1 MQHASQAPT
10 RTALVIQDCKDTLN
24 ALGNCYPCNKPG
36 TWRETAWIKPRP
48 ERALMEDRRDSL
60 TAIIAINKGIWPIT
74 AAYLRRIEV
83 WGPWWPQRWRRYARR
98 WWYSATRSQGIF
110 SRGTNCW
117 TNGFPSS
124 DDDKCEMN
132 VNFNKNH
139 LLHEIRSL
147 QYRVNNL
154 SIQKRKT
161 SFACFKVKQRIIFG
175 LAFIDTGN
183 LVHSAIV
190 SGDFWETIMGK
201 ISSPMDHR
209 VETVNGQSGSLQ
221 VIGVGEP
228 WSIYLE
234 GMEECYVLE
243 PLVILGWVTV
253 WTWGCP
259 SPWRWSAMRRRSHWC
274 L

>member
-1 MQHASQAPT
+1 MAHYCCLP
-10 RTALVIQDCKDTLN
+10 K
-24 ALGNCYPCNKPG
+24 
-36 TWRETAWIKPRP
+36 
-48 ERALMEDRRDSL
+48 
-60 TAIIAINKGIWPIT
+60 
-74 AAYLRRIEV
+74 
-83 WGPWWPQRWRRYARR
+83 
-98 WWYSATRSQGIF
+98 
-110 SRGTNCW
+110 
-117 TNGFPSS
+117 
-124 DDDKCEMN
+124 
-132 VNFNKNH
+132 
-139 LLHEIRSL
+139 
-147 QYRVNNL
+147 
-154 SIQKRKT
+154 KRKT

-243 PLVILGWVTV
+243 PLVILVLSHSVNLGMSFSLKMICNEEEVSLMPV
-253 WTWGCP
+253 KDGSASRARLVDGGCH
-259 SPWRWSAMRRRSHWC
+259 SLFSKR
-274 L
+274 